1 MKKLLCSILT
11 LSLIFCAFSFV
22 SCSQEAEEENWC
34 PVGEPG
40 DYKTVDENKIAASYE
55 LSSKKGYYGSA
66 EFAPLPNPTKGWW
79 YFRTLDK
86 PVTVR
91 FAKKTFEEINVKVKT
106 SLVNQDAELISE
118 SEIEDLDGKT
128 IPANSYLKIS
138 YESNQAPIASSEVC
152 MEFYLYCE

>member
-1 MKKLLCSILT
+1 MKKILCSILT

-40 DYKTVDENKIAASYE
+40 DYKTVEENKITAPYE

-91 FAKKTFEEINVKVKT
+91 FAKKTFEEIDVKVKT
-106 SLVNQDAELISE
+106 SLVSEEAEEQDV
-118 SEIEDLDGKT
+118 IENLDGKI

-138 YESNQAPIASSEVC
+138 YESNQAPIARSEVC

>member
-79 YFRTLDK
+79 YFKTIDK

-91 FAKKTFEEINVKVKT
+91 FAKKTFEEIDVKVKA
-106 SLVNQDAELISE
+106 SLVTQDAELIN
-118 SEIEDLDGKT
+118 EIEDLDGKT

-138 YESNQAPIASSEVC
+138 YESNQAPIARSEVC